1 MSEKKKRLKIFV
13 LMITGV
19 LIVWVTVYLFL
30 QKGDK
35 VPTPEQSSQDQKNR
49 HLYPGTP
56 GAQQNDEQ
64 NDTQNQID
72 IYLYFSNLDN
82 SFLFAEKRNILH
94 PADSAD
100 FGRKIIHELIEGPCN
115 KLVRTMPEKT
125 VLNAFYV
132 SDDGTAYADFSQE
145 IKEHH
150 PGGSRSEHLTVYS
163 IVNSIVYNVPDIK
176 AVKILINGN
185 EAMTLAGHIGLRA
198 PIRANM
204 VMVR

>member
-1 MSEKKKRLKIFV
+1 MSEKKKRLQIFV
-13 LMITGV
+13 LMITGA
-19 LIVWVTVYLFL
+19 LITWVIVYLFL
-30 QKGDK
+30 NTGDK
-35 VPTPEQSSQDQKNR
+35 APTPEQSSQDQKDR
-49 HLYPGTP
+49 HLYPGTLDTQD
-56 GAQQNDEQ
+56 GAQNR
-64 NDTQNQID
+64 ID
-72 IYLYFSNLDN
+72 IYLYFSNKDN
-82 SFLFAEKRNILH
+82 SFLCAEKRNILH
-94 PADSAD
+94 PDDSAD

-145 IKEHH
+145 IKSHH
-150 PGGSRSEHLTVYS
+150 PGGSLSEYLTIYS

-185 EAMTLAGHIGLRA
+185 EAMTLAGHIGLRT
-198 PIRANM
+198 PIRADM

>member
-1 MSEKKKRLKIFV
+1 MSEKKKRLQIFV
-13 LMITGV
+13 LMITGA
-19 LIVWVTVYLFL
+19 LIAWVTVFLFL
-30 QKGDK
+30 RTGDRM
-35 VPTPEQSSQDQKNR
+35 PMPEQSSQNPTDR

-56 GAQQNDEQ
+56 GAQNDVQNR
-64 NDTQNQID
+64 ID
-72 IYLYFSNLDN
+72 IYLYFSNKDN
-82 SFLFAEKRNILH
+82 SFLSAEKRNILH
-94 PADSAD
+94 PDDSAD
-100 FGRKIIHELIEGPCN
+100 FGRKIIHELIEGSLN
-115 KLVRTMPEKT
+115 KLVRTIPEKT

-150 PGGSRSEHLTVYS
+150 PGGSQSEYLTVYS
-163 IVNSIVYNVPDIK
+163 VVNSIVYNVPDIK

-185 EAMTLAGHIGLRA
+185 EAMTLAGHIELRS